1 MGLIKTAIMTGG
13 GIYAVDK
20 LAKTVQSNNN
30 QNQNHHCACC
40 SRNLGNQNN
49 MSMAPR
55 DLSRGGSPSQSQQQ
69 SQQGYWGPPPTQ
81 DNMVW
86 YPYPPDSQQQGQQ
99 ARSVGNKA
107 LPAQG
112 QGQGEWE
119 QHPYYRDE
127 NALRGTSSEN
137 LPAYGNGGAQK
148 TGYAAEK

>member
-20 LAKTVQSNNN
+20 LAKTVQNNN

-40 SRNLGNQNN
+40 SRNLGNQQNSQQN
-49 MSMAPR
+49 
-55 DLSRGGSPSQSQQQ
+55 LSLGGSPSQSQ
-69 SQQGYWGPPPTQ
+69 SQQGYWGPPPNQ

-86 YPYPPDSQQQGQQ
+86 YPYPPDSQGQVQQ

-107 LPAQG
+107 VA
-112 QGQGEWE
+112 GQGEWE

-127 NALRGTSSEN
+127 NVGGTSSEN